1 MNEQNQAVTVTST
14 ATAEPTTI
22 PQPTPGMATG
32 QSPQTQSPAAVP
44 NSGQAQSSTT
54 TQPSYVTAEQFEAFR
69 AELLRKVQSTTAKQE
84 NRINKRIDELARA
97 GITATA
103 EQVSALIEAED
114 ASAAADRQPDL
125 HSPQRLGGRE
135 ASAALPSGQAQQVRE
150 SREDSSIEQAPEP
163 ARETSEGWIRANGGN
178 VNDPI
183 WQTVYELVKASGT
196 DLEPGDA
203 ELRDFFYDESGNL
216 IRHTKASFV
225 SAWDGALKA
234 KKARLSAALPSG
246 RHSDAVQSEGA
257 ASSAGRTGGR
267 HSDTAQSEGA
277 ASSPGQLPQAI
288 AGQAGAE
295 QISPATVPAL
305 GTLGHTNRVRD
316 ANFNELE
323 LLAKAFKR

>member
-44 NSGQAQSSTT
+44 NSEQAQSSTT

-114 ASAAADRQPDL
+114 ASAAADRQYPKGTSSDL

-135 ASAALPSGQAQQVRE
+135 ASAALPTGQAQQVRE

-234 KKARLSAALPSG
+234 KKARLSA
-246 RHSDAVQSEGA
+246 
-257 ASSAGRTGGR
+257 
-267 HSDTAQSEGA
+267 
-277 ASSPGQLPQAI
+277 GQLPQAI

>member
-114 ASAAADRQPDL
+114 ASAAA
-125 HSPQRLGGRE
+125 
-135 ASAALPSGQAQQVRE
+135 GQSQQVRE

-234 KKARLSAALPSG
+234 KKARLSA
-246 RHSDAVQSEGA
+246 
-257 ASSAGRTGGR
+257 
-267 HSDTAQSEGA
+267 
-277 ASSPGQLPQAI
+277 GQLPQAT
-288 AGQAGAE
+288 AGQAGDE

>member
-114 ASAAADRQPDL
+114 ASAAA
-125 HSPQRLGGRE
+125 
-135 ASAALPSGQAQQVRE
+135 GQAQQVRE

-234 KKARLSAALPSG
+234 KKARLSADRPS
-246 RHSDAVQSEGA
+246 
-257 ASSAGRTGGR
+257 GR

>member
-1 MNEQNQAVTVTST
+1 MSEQNQAVTVTST

-44 NSGQAQSSTT
+44 NSEQAQSSTT
-54 TQPSYVTAEQFEAFR
+54 TQPAYVTAEQFEAFR

-114 ASAAADRQPDL
+114 ASATA
-125 HSPQRLGGRE
+125 
-135 ASAALPSGQAQQVRE
+135 GQAQQNRE
-150 SREDSSIEQAPEP
+150 SEEDSSIEQAPEP

-234 KKARLSAALPSG
+234 KKARLSA
-246 RHSDAVQSEGA
+246 D
-257 ASSAGRTGGR
+257 RTGGR

-277 ASSPGQLPQAI
+277 ASSPGQLPQAT

>member
-44 NSGQAQSSTT
+44 NSEQAQSSTT
-54 TQPSYVTAEQFEAFR
+54 TQPAYVTAEQFEAFR

-114 ASAAADRQPDL
+114 ASAAA
-125 HSPQRLGGRE
+125 
-135 ASAALPSGQAQQVRE
+135 GQAQQVRE

-234 KKARLSAALPSG
+234 KKARLSADRPS
-246 RHSDAVQSEGA
+246 
-257 ASSAGRTGGR
+257 GR

-277 ASSPGQLPQAI
+277 ASSPGQLPQAT
-288 AGQAGAE
+288 AGQAGDE

>member
-44 NSGQAQSSTT
+44 NSEQAQSSTT
-54 TQPSYVTAEQFEAFR
+54 TQPAYVTAEQFEAFR

-114 ASAAADRQPDL
+114 ASAAA
-125 HSPQRLGGRE
+125 
-135 ASAALPSGQAQQVRE
+135 GQAQQVRE

-196 DLEPGDA
+196 DLENGDV

-246 RHSDAVQSEGA
+246 RHSDAVQSEGT
-257 ASSAGRTGGR
+257 ASSADRTGGR

>member
-44 NSGQAQSSTT
+44 NSEQAQSSTT
-54 TQPSYVTAEQFEAFR
+54 TQPAYVTAEQFEAFR

-114 ASAAADRQPDL
+114 ASAAA
-125 HSPQRLGGRE
+125 
-135 ASAALPSGQAQQVRE
+135 GQAQQVRE

-203 ELRDFFYDESGNL
+203 ELRGFFYDESGNL

-234 KKARLSAALPSG
+234 KKARLSADRPS
-246 RHSDAVQSEGA
+246 
-257 ASSAGRTGGR
+257 GR

-288 AGQAGAE
+288 AGQAGDE

>member
-1 MNEQNQAVTVTST
+1 
-14 ATAEPTTI
+14 
-22 PQPTPGMATG
+22 MATG

-114 ASAAADRQPDL
+114 ASAAA
-125 HSPQRLGGRE
+125 
-135 ASAALPSGQAQQVRE
+135 GQAQQVRE

-196 DLEPGDA
+196 DLENGDV

-234 KKARLSAALPSG
+234 KKARLSA
-246 RHSDAVQSEGA
+246 D
-257 ASSAGRTGGR
+257 RTGGR

>member
-44 NSGQAQSSTT
+44 NSEQAQSSTT
-54 TQPSYVTAEQFEAFR
+54 TQPAYVTAEQFEAFR

-114 ASAAADRQPDL
+114 ASAAA
-125 HSPQRLGGRE
+125 
-135 ASAALPSGQAQQVRE
+135 GQAQQVRE
-150 SREDSSIEQAPEP
+150 SREDLSIEQAPEP

-196 DLEPGDA
+196 DLENGDV

-234 KKARLSAALPSG
+234 KKARLSA
-246 RHSDAVQSEGA
+246 D
-257 ASSAGRTGGR
+257 RTGGR

>member
-22 PQPTPGMATG
+22 PQPTPGMVTG

-114 ASAAADRQPDL
+114 ASAAA
-125 HSPQRLGGRE
+125 
-135 ASAALPSGQAQQVRE
+135 GQSQQVRE

-196 DLEPGDA
+196 DLENGDV

-246 RHSDAVQSEGA
+246 RHSDA
-257 ASSAGRTGGR
+257 
-267 HSDTAQSEGA
+267 AQSEGA

>member
-1 MNEQNQAVTVTST
+1 MQ
-14 ATAEPTTI
+14 
-22 PQPTPGMATG
+22 
-32 QSPQTQSPAAVP
+32 
-44 NSGQAQSSTT
+44 
-54 TQPSYVTAEQFEAFR
+54 
-69 AELLRKVQSTTAKQE
+69 
-84 NRINKRIDELARA
+84 
-97 GITATA
+97 
-103 EQVSALIEAED
+103 
-114 ASAAADRQPDL
+114 
-125 HSPQRLGGRE
+125 
-135 ASAALPSGQAQQVRE
+135 
-150 SREDSSIEQAPEP
+150 
-163 ARETSEGWIRANGGN
+163 N

-196 DLEPGDA
+196 DLENGDV

-234 KKARLSAALPSG
+234 KKARLSAAFPSG
-246 RHSDAVQSEGA
+246 RHSDAVQSEGT
-257 ASSAGRTGGR
+257 ASSADRTGGR

-277 ASSPGQLPQAI
+277 ASSPGQLPQAT
-288 AGQAGAE
+288 AGQAGDE

>member
-44 NSGQAQSSTT
+44 NSEQAQSSTT

-114 ASAAADRQPDL
+114 ASAAA
-125 HSPQRLGGRE
+125 
-135 ASAALPSGQAQQVRE
+135 GQAQQVRE

-234 KKARLSAALPSG
+234 KKARLSADRPSG
-246 RHSDAVQSEGA
+246 RHSDAVQSEGT
-257 ASSAGRTGGR
+257 ASSADRTGGR

>member
-1 MNEQNQAVTVTST
+1 MSEQNQAVTVTST
-14 ATAEPTTI
+14 TTAEPTTI
-22 PQPTPGMATG
+22 PQP
-32 QSPQTQSPAAVP
+32 AAGP
-44 NSGQAQSSTT
+44 NSGQEQPATT
-54 TQPSYVTAEQFEAFR
+54 TQPAYVTAEQFEAFR

-114 ASAAADRQPDL
+114 ASATA
-125 HSPQRLGGRE
+125 
-135 ASAALPSGQAQQVRE
+135 GQAQQNRE
-150 SREDSSIEQAPEP
+150 SEEDSSIEQAPEP

-234 KKARLSAALPSG
+234 KKARLSA
-246 RHSDAVQSEGA
+246 
-257 ASSAGRTGGR
+257 
-267 HSDTAQSEGA
+267 
-277 ASSPGQLPQAI
+277 GQLPQAT
-288 AGQAGAE
+288 AGQAEAE

>member
-44 NSGQAQSSTT
+44 NSEQAQSSTT
-54 TQPSYVTAEQFEAFR
+54 TQPAYVTAEQFEAFR

-114 ASAAADRQPDL
+114 ASAAA
-125 HSPQRLGGRE
+125 
-135 ASAALPSGQAQQVRE
+135 GQAQQVRE

-246 RHSDAVQSEGA
+246 RHSD
-257 ASSAGRTGGR
+257 
-267 HSDTAQSEGA
+267 TAQSEGA
-277 ASSPGQLPQAI
+277 ASSPGQLPQAT
-288 AGQAGAE
+288 AGQAGDE